1 MYKKPSR
8 IVNDESPCSSYA
20 KNRKNSKRPTFIEQT
35 QYYILGGLPIL
46 AKKSN
51 NSEKLMIFALGGVG
65 EIGKNMYVVQYDDDI
80 VVVDAGLKFPEEDM
94 LGIDL
99 VIPDIS
105 YLTENRDKVRGIIVT
120 HGHEDHIG
128 GLPYVLKHLNVPLYA
143 TKLTLGLIENKL
155 REANLLGE
163 TKRILIN
170 ADSELKLGSTLT
182 ATFFKTNHSIPDS
195 VGVCIDTP
203 EGNVVHTGD
212 FKFDHTPVN
221 DQFADLQR
229 MAEIG
234 QKGVLALLS
243 DSTNAEK
250 PGFTPSEK
258 SVGIV
263 LEDIFRKARQ
273 RVVVATF
280 ASNVHRIQQVV
291 NAADATGRKIV
302 VVGRSM
308 VNVVSIASEL
318 GYLEIPEGMII
329 EPEEINRIGADRV
342 AILCTGSQGEPM
354 SALSRMARSTH
365 RKVDILPGDTVI
377 IAATPVPGN
386 EKYVGRTID
395 ALFRLGAEVIYS
407 GSNKGVHVS
416 GHGSQEELKLM
427 LNLMRPKFFIPI
439 HGEYRMLRKHA
450 QLGESVGVD
459 PDNIFLV
466 DIGDVVEIH
475 NGEARKAGKV
485 PSGNVLIDGLGVG
498 DVGNIVLRDR
508 KLLSQDGILVVVVT
522 LSKQDGRIVSGPD
535 IISRGFVYVRESEGL
550 LDEANRVVTSTLQ
563 RLMSENVN
571 EWASLKSGVKD
582 SLGRFLFDQTRRRP
596 MILPIIMEV

>member
-1 MYKKPSR
+1 MSKKNN
-8 IVNDESPCSSYA
+8 ND
-20 KNRKNSKRPTFIEQT
+20 
-35 QYYILGGLPIL
+35 
-46 AKKSN
+46 
-51 NSEKLMIFALGGVG
+51 KLMIFALGGVG
-65 EIGKNMYVVQYDDDI
+65 EIGKNMYVIQYGADI
-80 VVVDAGLKFPEEDM
+80 VVVDSGLKFPEEDM
-94 LGIDL
+94 LGIDI

-105 YLTENRDKVRGIIVT
+105 YLTENRDKVRGIVLT

-128 GLPYVLKHLNVPLYA
+128 GLPYVLKNLNVPVYG
-143 TKLTLGLIENKL
+143 TRLTLGLVENKL
-155 REANLLGE
+155 KEANLLGD

-170 ADSELKLGSTLT
+170 EDSEIQLGNSLKV
-182 ATFFKTNHSIPDS
+182 TFFRTNHSIPDS
-195 VGVCIDTP
+195 VGVCIETP

-221 DQFADLQR
+221 GQFANLHR

-258 SVGIV
+258 NVGIV
-263 LEDIFRKARQ
+263 LEDIFRKAEQ

-291 NAADATGRKIV
+291 NAAESTGRKITV
-302 VVGRSM
+302 IGRSM

-318 GYLEIPEGMII
+318 GYLNVPDGMLI
-329 EPEEINRIGADRV
+329 EPEEMNRMAGNRV
-342 AILCTGSQGEPM
+342 VVLCTGSQGEPM
-354 SALSRMARSTH
+354 SALTRMARSSH

-395 ALFRLGAEVIYS
+395 ELFRLGANVIYS
-407 GSNKGVHVS
+407 GSNSGVHVS

-427 LNLMRPKFFIPI
+427 LNLMKPKYFIPI
-439 HGEYRMLRKHA
+439 HGEYRMQRKHA
-450 QLGESVGVD
+450 LLAESVGVESQ
-459 PDNIFLV
+459 NIFITE
-466 DIGDVVEIH
+466 IGEIVEIQ
-475 NGEARKAGKV
+475 GGAARKAGKV
-485 PSGNVLIDGLGVG
+485 TAGNVLIDGLGVG

-522 LSKQDGRIVSGPD
+522 LSKQNGAIVSGPD

-550 LDEANRVVTSTLQ
+550 LDEANRIVSSTLQ
-563 RLMSENVN
+563 RLMSEKVN
-571 EWASLKSGVKD
+571 EWASLKTSVKD
-582 SLGRFLFDQTRRRP
+582 SLGRFLYEQTRRRP

>member
-1 MYKKPSR
+1 MSKKMN
-8 IVNDESPCSSYA
+8 ND
-20 KNRKNSKRPTFIEQT
+20 
-35 QYYILGGLPIL
+35 
-46 AKKSN
+46 
-51 NSEKLMIFALGGVG
+51 KLMIFALGGVA
-65 EIGKNMYVVQYDDDI
+65 EIGKNMYAVQYGNDI
-80 VVVDAGLKFPEEDM
+80 AVIDAGLKFPEEDM
-94 LGIDL
+94 LGIDI
-99 VIPDIS
+99 VIPDIT
-105 YLTENRDKVRGIIVT
+105 YLTENRDKVRGILLT

-128 GLPYVLKHLNVPLYA
+128 GLPYVLKNLNVPVYG
-143 TKLTLGLIENKL
+143 TKLTLGLVENKL
-155 REANLLGE
+155 KEAGLLGE

-170 ADSELKLGSTLT
+170 ADSEVKLGSTMK

-195 VGVCIDTP
+195 VGVCIETP

-221 DQFADLQR
+221 DQFADLHR
-229 MAEIG
+229 MGEIG
-234 QKGVLALLS
+234 KNGVLALLS

-258 SVGIV
+258 NVGLV
-263 LEDIFRKARQ
+263 LDDIFSKAAQ

-280 ASNVHRIQQVV
+280 ASNVHRIQQVID
-291 NAADATGRKIV
+291 AAYTTGRKVTII
-302 VVGRSM
+302 GRSM
-308 VNVVSIASEL
+308 VNVVSIAADL
-318 GYLEIPEGMII
+318 GYLNVPDGILI
-329 EPEEINRIGADRV
+329 EPEEVNKMAADRV
-342 AILCTGSQGEPM
+342 VILCTGSQGEPM
-354 SALSRMARSTH
+354 SALTRMARSTH

-386 EKYVGRTID
+386 EKYIGRTID
-395 ALFRLGAEVIYS
+395 ELFRLGAEVIYS
-407 GSNKGVHVS
+407 GSNSGVHVS

-427 LNLMRPKFFIPI
+427 LNLMRPKYFIPV

-450 QLGESVGVD
+450 LLGESVGVE

-466 DIGDVVEIH
+466 DIGDVVEIQ
-475 NGEARKAGKV
+475 GGVARKAGKV

-522 LSKQDGRIVSGPD
+522 LSKQDGTIVSGPD

-550 LDEANRVVTSTLQ
+550 LEEANRIVSSTLEK
-563 RLMSENVN
+563 LMSENVN
-571 EWASLKSGVKD
+571 EWASLKTNVKD
-582 SLGRFLFDQTRRRP
+582 ALGRFLYEQTRRRP

>member
-1 MYKKPSR
+1 MSKKNNN
-8 IVNDESPCSSYA
+8 ND
-20 KNRKNSKRPTFIEQT
+20 K
-35 QYYILGGLPIL
+35 L
-46 AKKSN
+46 A
-51 NSEKLMIFALGGVG
+51 IFALGGVG
-65 EIGKNMYVVQYDDDI
+65 EIGKNMYVIQYGNDI

-94 LGIDL
+94 LGIDI

-105 YLTENRDKVRGIIVT
+105 YLTENRDKVRGIVLT

-128 GLPYVLKHLNVPLYA
+128 GLSYVLKNLNVPVYG
-143 TKLTLGLIENKL
+143 TRLTLGLVENKL
-155 REANLLGE
+155 KEANLLGE

-170 ADSELKLGSTLT
+170 EDSEIELGTSLKV
-182 ATFFKTNHSIPDS
+182 TFFRTNHSIPDS
-195 VGVCIDTP
+195 VGVCIETP

-221 DQFADLQR
+221 GQFANLHR

-258 SVGIV
+258 NVGIV
-263 LEDIFRKARQ
+263 LEDIFRKAEQ

-291 NAADATGRKIV
+291 NAAESTGRKITV
-302 VVGRSM
+302 IGRSM

-318 GYLEIPEGMII
+318 GYLHIPDGMLI
-329 EPEEINRIGADRV
+329 EPEEMNRMAGNRV
-342 AILCTGSQGEPM
+342 VVLCTGSQGEPM
-354 SALSRMARSTH
+354 SALTRMARSSH

-395 ALFRLGAEVIYS
+395 ELFRLGANVIYS
-407 GSNKGVHVS
+407 GSNSGVHVS

-427 LNLMRPKFFIPI
+427 LNLMKPKYFMPI
-439 HGEYRMLRKHA
+439 HGEFRMQRKHA
-450 QLGESVGVD
+450 LLAEDVGVD
-459 PDNIFLV
+459 PSNIFITELGEV
-466 DIGDVVEIH
+466 IEIS
-475 NGEARKAGKV
+475 GGAARRAGKV
-485 PSGNVLIDGLGVG
+485 TAGNVLIDGLGVG

-522 LSKQDGRIVSGPD
+522 LSKQNGAIVSGPD

-550 LDEANRVVTSTLQ
+550 LDEANRIVSGTLQ
-563 RLMSENVN
+563 RLMSEKVN
-571 EWASLKSGVKD
+571 EWASLKTSVKD
-582 SLGRFLFDQTRRRP
+582 SLGRFLYEQTRRRP

>member
-1 MYKKPSR
+1 MSKKTN
-8 IVNDESPCSSYA
+8 ND
-20 KNRKNSKRPTFIEQT
+20 
-35 QYYILGGLPIL
+35 
-46 AKKSN
+46 
-51 NSEKLMIFALGGVG
+51 KLTIFALGGVG
-65 EIGKNMYVVQYDDDI
+65 EIGKNMYVVQYGADI

-94 LGIDL
+94 LGIDI

-105 YLTENRDKVRGIIVT
+105 YLTENRDKVRGIILT

-128 GLPYVLKHLNVPLYA
+128 GLPYVLKNLNVPVYG
-143 TKLTLGLIENKL
+143 TRLTLGLVENKL
-155 REANLLGE
+155 KEANLLGD
-163 TKRILIN
+163 TKRILIHE
-170 ADSELKLGSTLT
+170 DSEIQLGTSLK
-182 ATFFKTNHSIPDS
+182 ATFFRTNHSIPDS
-195 VGVCIDTP
+195 VGVCIETP

-221 DQFADLQR
+221 GQFANLHR

-234 QKGVLALLS
+234 TKGVLALLS

-258 SVGIV
+258 NVGIV
-263 LEDIFRKARQ
+263 LEDIFRKAEQ

-291 NAADATGRKIV
+291 NAAESTGRKITV
-302 VVGRSM
+302 IGRSM

-318 GYLEIPEGMII
+318 GYLNVPDGMLI
-329 EPEEINRIGADRV
+329 EPEEMNRMAANRV
-342 AILCTGSQGEPM
+342 VVLCTGSQGEPM
-354 SALSRMARSTH
+354 SALTRMARSSH
-365 RKVDILPGDTVI
+365 RKVDIMPGDTVI

-395 ALFRLGAEVIYS
+395 ELFRLGANVIYS
-407 GSNKGVHVS
+407 GSNSGVHVS

-427 LNLMRPKFFIPI
+427 LNLMKPKYFIPI
-439 HGEYRMLRKHA
+439 HGEFRMQRKHA
-450 QLGESVGVD
+450 LLAESVGVE
-459 PDNIFLV
+459 PSNIFITEL
-466 DIGDVVEIH
+466 GEVVEIA
-475 NGEARKAGKV
+475 NGVARRAGKV
-485 PSGNVLIDGLGVG
+485 TAGNVLIDGLGVG

-522 LSKQDGRIVSGPD
+522 LSKQNGAIVSGPD

-550 LDEANRVVTSTLQ
+550 LDEANRIVSGTLQ
-563 RLMSENVN
+563 RLMSEKVN
-571 EWASLKSGVKD
+571 EWASLKTSVKD
-582 SLGRFLFDQTRRRP
+582 SLGRFLYEQTRRRP